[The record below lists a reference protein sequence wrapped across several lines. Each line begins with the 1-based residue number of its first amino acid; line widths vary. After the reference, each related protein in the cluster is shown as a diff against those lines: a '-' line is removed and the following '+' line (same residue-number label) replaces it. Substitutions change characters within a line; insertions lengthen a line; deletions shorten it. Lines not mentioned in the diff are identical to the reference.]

1 MRSADSGLLAE
12 KLASLRAGPEA
23 GLVSYLHCPTCA
35 CAYNVAREPVCPR
48 CGVRPG
54 TPADP
59 TDDIISAVEQLA
71 RAMARATPIEL
82 VTAQAILDRRD
93 AQLALPAPGKPTAPS
108 PQLLRAVRA
117 ALEPTPA
124 QPSRLDAL
132 FAQLS
137 PERRARWRA
146 AIDAALARLAPRL
159 PAKTGARA
167 RLPQAMF
174 LFAKSQFTRLQNAST
189 NFARALR

>member
-1 MRSADSGLLAE
+1 
-12 KLASLRAGPEA
+12 
-23 GLVSYLHCPTCA
+23 VSYLHCPTCA
-35 CAYNVAREPVCPR
+35 CAYNVAREPACPR
-48 CGVRPG
+48 CGIRAG

-82 VTAQAILDRRD
+82 VAAQSILDRRD
-93 AQLALPAPGKPTAPS
+93 AQLALPAPGQPAAPS

-117 ALEPTPA
+117 ALEPAEAPRPA
-124 QPSRLDAL
+124 SKLDAL

-137 PERRARWRA
+137 PERRARWRS

-159 PAKTGARA
+159 PAATGVASRLDRVKTRV
-167 RLPQAMF
+167 Q
-174 LFAKSQFTRLQNAST
+174 S
-189 NFARALR
+189 FARRLMAA

>member
-1 MRSADSGLLAE
+1 
-12 KLASLRAGPEA
+12 
-23 GLVSYLHCPTCA
+23 VSYLHCPTCA
-35 CAYNVAREPVCPR
+35 CAYNVAREPACPR
-48 CGVRPG
+48 CGGRAG

-59 TDDIISAVEQLA
+59 TDDVITAVEQLA

-82 VTAQAILDRRD
+82 VAAQAILDRRD

-117 ALEPTPA
+117 ALDPA
-124 QPSRLDAL
+124 APPSKLDAL
-132 FAQLS
+132 FAQIS

-146 AIDAALARLAPRL
+146 AIDAALARLTPRL
-159 PAKTGARA
+159 PATTGQRA

-174 LFAKSQFTRLQNAST
+174 LFAKSQLTRFHQASM
-189 NFARALR
+189 NFGRAFR